1 MESCRLGLANPNP
14 NPSPSISPSPSPSPN
29 PNSNPNANPKQVD
42 SVAEFGVDVAA
53 LSAQGLDALENH
65 GYGYAGNGMWSS
77 VHPLPALEPMF
88 QSEVRSA

>member
-1 MESCRLGLANPNP
+1 MESCRLGLANPKP
-14 NPSPSISPSPSPSPN
+14 NPSPSPSPSPN
-29 PNSNPNANPKQVD
+29 PNPNPNPNPKQVD

-77 VHPLPALEPMF
+77 VHPLPALEPML
-88 QSEVRSA
+88 QSEVCSA

>member
-1 MESCRLGLANPNP
+1 M
-14 NPSPSISPSPSPSPN
+14 
-29 PNSNPNANPKQVD
+29 D

-77 VHPLPALEPMF
+77 VHPLPALEPML
-88 QSEVRSA
+88 QSEVCSA

>member
-1 MESCRLGLANPNP
+1 MESCRLGSANPNP
-14 NPSPSISPSPSPSPN
+14 KPSPSPRPNPSPSPSPSLN
-29 PNSNPNANPKQVD
+29 PNPKQVD

-65 GYGYAGNGMWSS
+65 GYGYPGNGMWSS